1 MKHRTILPVL
11 LAAALLFGAAPGA
24 LPNERPPILVNVTWD
39 GTPGALVERLL
50 AGGRL
55 PNRQRLVA
63 SGVHVSRTVGNWPSI
78 TPAGHA
84 ALWTGAYSS
93 VNGISTSI
101 PDVLTG
107 EEGDDTNGQA
117 MYGPV
122 DAYGPSPFSAENLL
136 VEPIW
141 VTAARDGLST
151 TAVSVTNA
159 SPFEMYTSD
168 NYVSTQGAQAFGDFS
183 DQLLLSDPYRTVGLP
198 PVPASVSPS
207 VTAASDWENLPASPD
222 ASFRSFTLG
231 DTPSGADED
240 LVPHGLAV
248 APDGEVFTHVALSPN
263 RDYETA
269 EILRVTPF
277 ADNASQLS
285 GPVRYTDC
293 DEEDN
298 CVTGYAHFR
307 LTDLT
312 GDGSDLTLWR
322 TYLRD
327 LSEYTTNPSRI
338 SEWIA
343 NGGAFTG
350 NGATLPSIDQLS
362 KLPNIYGEIAF
373 QVNEYFFDNLT
384 YEIERDSA
392 DLYFSYSPYPD
403 EWMHRLYGYTVLSTL
418 RSGRRWPPATST
430 R

>member
-1 MKHRTILPVL
+1 MK
-11 LAAALLFGAAPGA
+11 F
-24 LPNERPPILVNVTWD
+24 
-39 GTPGALVERLL
+39 
-50 AGGRL
+50 
-55 PNRQRLVA
+55 
-63 SGVHVSRTVGNWPSI
+63 
-78 TPAGHA
+78 
-84 ALWTGAYSS
+84 
-93 VNGISTSI
+93 
-101 PDVLTG
+101 
-107 EEGDDTNGQA
+107 
-117 MYGPV
+117 
-122 DAYGPSPFSAENLL
+122 
-136 VEPIW
+136 
-141 VTAARDGLST
+141 
-151 TAVSVTNA
+151 
-159 SPFEMYTSD
+159 
-168 NYVSTQGAQAFGDFS
+168 
-183 DQLLLSDPYRTVGLP
+183 
-198 PVPASVSPS
+198 
-207 VTAASDWENLPASPD
+207 
-222 ASFRSFTLG
+222 
-231 DTPSGADED
+231 
-240 LVPHGLAV
+240 
-248 APDGEVFTHVALSPN
+248 FTHVALSPD
-263 RDYETA
+263 RDYEPA

>member
-1 MKHRTILPVL
+1 MADHSMALRLTARSLYSLKRRDKRRRHFKFGHKLFTSKSPAVRRDSLESDASTRSGCQDAAVGEVLMKHRTILPVL

-24 LPNERPPILVNVTWD
+24 LPNERPPILVYVTWD

-55 PNRQRLVA
+55 PNLQRLVA

-248 APDGEVFTHVALSPN
+248 APDGEVLHP
-263 RDYETA
+263 RRA
-269 EILRVTPF
+269 EP
-277 ADNASQLS
+277 
-285 GPVRYTDC
+285 GP
-293 DEEDN
+293 
-298 CVTGYAHFR
+298 R
-307 LTDLT
+307 L
-312 GDGSDLTLWR
+312 
-322 TYLRD
+322 
-327 LSEYTTNPSRI
+327 
-338 SEWIA
+338 
-343 NGGAFTG
+343 
-350 NGATLPSIDQLS
+350 
-362 KLPNIYGEIAF
+362 
-373 QVNEYFFDNLT
+373 
-384 YEIERDSA
+384 
-392 DLYFSYSPYPD
+392 
-403 EWMHRLYGYTVLSTL
+403 
-418 RSGRRWPPATST
+418 
-430 R
+430 